1 MKEHSE
7 DSYRHILK
15 YTGLFGGV
23 QGLVILISLVRNK
36 AMAWLLGAGG
46 MGFNALMMSV
56 QTFAAQAT
64 NLGLSFGAVPKLSE
78 EYEQGN
84 DEQLNYFVQ
93 VIRLWSIIA
102 AIFGLLFCV
111 VASGLVNN
119 VTFTWGDHSLHYA
132 MLGVSVSMMA
142 IAGGETAVLKA
153 TRRMGSLARVQVYG
167 VVGAVVLSVPLYYYW
182 EQSGVVPAIVLIS
195 ALNMLLTVWRSYR
208 YFPLRL
214 AFTRRH
220 LRDGFCMIK
229 LGVSFMLAAAIGSGA
244 EMAIRA
250 FLNIEG
256 GMVDVGF
263 YNAAFMISI
272 TYAGMVFSSME
283 TDYFPRL
290 SAVNKDI
297 SATNETVNKQM
308 EVSLLFLAPMLVG
321 LIMLLPVLIPM
332 LFTGDFSPMV
342 PMAQVAVLA
351 MYFKVLTMPVAY
363 ITLARSRSIAY
374 LLLESLY
381 FLALVVAVVVG
392 YRWQGIWGTGVALVV
407 AHVVEYIAVN
417 AYAYW
422 QYSYRS
428 TWRVAQ
434 YALAQMAIGALAYGV
449 TLWTDG
455 WTYWITEAALT
466 LVSTAFSLYILHQK
480 THLWEALM
488 RKFRGL

>member
-36 AMAWLLGAGG
+36 AMVWLLGAGG

-102 AIFGLLFCV
+102 ALLGLLFCV

-250 FLNIEG
+250 FLNVEG

-297 SATNETVNKQM
+297 NATNETVNKQM
-308 EVSLLFLAPMLVG
+308 EVSLLFLSPMLVA

-332 LFTGDFSPMV
+332 LFTRDFSPMV

-381 FLALVVAVVVG
+381 LLALVVAVVVG

-407 AHVVEYIAVN
+407 AHVVEFMAVN

-428 TWRVAQ
+428 TWRVAH
-434 YALAQMAIGALAYGV
+434 YALVQMAIGALAYGV
-449 TLWTDG
+449 TLWLDG

-488 RKFRGL
+488 RKFKNV

>member
-119 VTFTWGDHSLHYA
+119 VTFTWGNHSLHYA

-250 FLNIEG
+250 FLNVEG

-381 FLALVVAVVVG
+381 VLALVVAVVVG